1 MSTYIDA
8 ETYKDLA
15 QIYADA
21 VAPLVLLIDYYEEA
35 ALLILN
41 YSESAPDAATAMA
54 VELDLLRPFN
64 SAYLTANG
72 IYGSLPATAVEAVR
86 ALQQH
91 VLDRSGLASLALWYT
106 EVAITPAADLPQEF
120 INLSAAAGYTIS

>member
-21 VAPLVLLIDYYEEA
+21 VAPLVLLIDYFEEA
-35 ALLILN
+35 ALLILI
-41 YSESAPDAATAMA
+41 YSETADDATAMA